1 MLNTNAIGMKFND
14 STVMVANQAFQRL
27 RYMDLAGQDNDFID
41 VGAVPERLV
50 KKYKIITYYQREL
63 RTKK

>member
-27 RYMDLAGQDNDFID
+27 RYLDLAGQENDLIEA
-41 VGAVPERLV
+41 GAVPDKLV

>member
-27 RYMDLAGQDNDFID
+27 RYMDLVGQD
-41 VGAVPERLV
+41 G
-50 KKYKIITYYQREL
+50 EL
-63 RTKK
+63 I